1 MEANSKINLVGK
13 SIVSVADNLKKV
25 FFFCL
30 FVLCE
35 PFLKSS
41 LNLLQ
46 YRSVLCFGFLTSSH
60 VGSWP
65 PQTGIESTTSC
76 IGR

>member
-13 SIVSVADNLKKV
+13 NIVSVADNLKKG
-25 FFFCL
+25 FCL